1 MQTLIMLPLLLAQLK
16 EPKPVGHKYL
26 TQEKDLKDK
35 RDEKEQQKKW
45 VPEKVYL

>member
-1 MQTLIMLPLLLAQLK
+1 LK
-16 EPKPVGHKYL
+16 KPRES
-26 TQEKDLKDK
+26 QEKDLKDK